1 MDTPSRPRGALRHII
16 PQKAAAQ
23 AAHDQPTVAAEP
35 PEEPARRPLGE
46 LLIAAGVIDEDQLDE
61 ALADGR
67 ETGERL
73 GEVVVRRGWATEDTV
88 AKVLAEQWSLN
99 YVDRASIWFDA
110 DALARLSR
118 EHAQRLEALPTRV
131 EDGRVVVA
139 VAEPTEQRLAAL
151 RSVIGEDTVVVVVP
165 KTALQA
171 GLQSE
176 LLSSDRQ
183 PGSAPEQAP
192 AAAPEPSPA
201 PVTLARPFKPEA
213 PPAPS
218 PELYDDVAALAA
230 QARAMA
236 ASIEAQ
242 ADAMRRGSGEE
253 VDALERRVAELE
265 AELATRRS
273 ETAELRKQLQA
284 MLRLISEN

>member
-1 MDTPSRPRGALRHII
+1 LRHII

-23 AAHDQPTVAAEP
+23 AAHDQPTAVADS
-35 PEEPARRPLGE
+35 PEEPVRRPLGE
-46 LLIAAGVIDEDQLDE
+46 LLIAAGVIDEDQLNE
-61 ALADGR
+61 ALAEGR

-73 GEVVVRRGWATEDTV
+73 GEVVVRRGWASEDTV

-183 PGSAPEQAP
+183 PGSAPE
-192 AAAPEPSPA
+192 PSPA
-201 PVTLARPFKPEA
+201 PKPTPAPESRRAPVTITPRVAPEA
-213 PPAPS
+213 SPAPS

-242 ADAMRRGSGEE
+242 ADAMRRGGAGE
-253 VDALERRVAELE
+253 VDALERRVEELE
-265 AELATRRS
+265 AELATRRA
-273 ETAELRKQLQA
+273 ETAELRKQLKA
-284 MLRLISEN
+284 MLILISDD

>member
-1 MDTPSRPRGALRHII
+1 VSHII
-16 PQKAAAQ
+16 PQTAVAD
-23 AAHDQPTVAAEP
+23 AAHVQSTPAGSS
-35 PEEPARRPLGE
+35 PEEPPRKPLGE
-46 LLIAAGVIDEDQLDE
+46 LLIAAGIIDEEQLGE
-61 ALADGR
+61 ALNEGR

-73 GEVVVRRGWATEDTV
+73 GEVVVRRRWATEDAV
-88 AKVLAEQWSLN
+88 AKVLAEQWNLN

-176 LLSSDRQ
+176 LLASDGHPSPSRE
-183 PGSAPEQAP
+183 PRP
-192 AAAPEPSPA
+192 AREPTPSWEPLPA
-201 PVTLARPFKPEA
+201 PVTPPPEPEA
-213 PPAPS
+213 PRAAS
-218 PELYDDVAALAA
+218 PDPYDDVAALAA

-242 ADAMRRGSGEE
+242 AAAMRRGGADE
-253 VDALERRVAELE
+253 VEALARRVEELE

-273 ETAELRKQLQA
+273 ETAKLRKQLEA
-284 MLRLISEN
+284 MLRLVADD

>member
-1 MDTPSRPRGALRHII
+1 
-16 PQKAAAQ
+16 
-23 AAHDQPTVAAEP
+23 
-35 PEEPARRPLGE
+35 
-46 LLIAAGVIDEDQLDE
+46 VIDEEQLDE
-61 ALADGR
+61 ALAEGR

-73 GEVVVRRGWATEDTV
+73 GEVVVRRGWATEDAV

-183 PGSAPEQAP
+183 PGSATEPGPEP
-192 AAAPEPSPA
+192 DPGPAPEPRPR
-201 PVTLARPFKPEA
+201 PVTVTRPSKPA
-213 PPAPS
+213 APS
-218 PELYDDVAALAA
+218 APAPELYDDVAALAA

-236 ASIEAQ
+236 ESIEAQ
-242 ADAMRRGSGEE
+242 AAAMRRGGAEE
-253 VDALERRVAELE
+253 VDALERRVEELE

-273 ETAELRKQLQA
+273 ETAELRKQLKA
-284 MLRLISEN
+284 MLHLISDN